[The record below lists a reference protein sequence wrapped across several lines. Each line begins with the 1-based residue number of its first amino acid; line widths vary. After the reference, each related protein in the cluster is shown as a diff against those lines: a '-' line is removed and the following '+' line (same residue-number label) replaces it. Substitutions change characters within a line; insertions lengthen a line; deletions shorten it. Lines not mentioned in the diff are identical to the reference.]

1 MASIRAAHYGETE
14 QALTNDS
21 IVRQTASQLPWNEL
35 KEQFTHGNGE
45 PTFEFMMRANETYR
59 ERGGEF
65 DGPLHIGAIAT
76 AIIMIIEEEA

>member
-1 MASIRAAHYGETE
+1 MATIRAAHYSETE
-14 QALTNDS
+14 QALTQDP
-21 IVRQTASQLPWNEL
+21 IVRQLASQLPWNEL
-35 KEQFTHGNGE
+35 KERFTHDNGA
-45 PTFEFMMRANETYR
+45 PNFDFMMRANEAYH